1 MKYRFGIITSIVL
14 CMLALGSSVQADRS
28 ASYALRQALNAVQ
41 SLDSGSILALRNWA
55 SSGSLQPPTPIFFP
69 QDKVEAQIAA
79 LERRDRDAIVTW
91 INGGGRGQLYVRG
104 ATDADIGPCLF
115 PIDSGNCQNTASNG
129 GKGPQDSRE
138 LNFVLTADNSAAS
151 GITIVRGFGLAKN
164 DGTGETHC
172 LTFKNTGT
180 KTATSVTFTYALL
193 DADTNVLSTGT
204 NVRTGSFSTNAVIAG
219 PSGSSNY
226 SDLRGGLGNK
236 SMLDNCWTT
245 TSPIAV
251 LSIFRATYVSVQVS
265 AVKYDD
271 GSSWTLT
278 H

>member
-1 MKYRFGIITSIVL
+1 MRHRFTIITSIVL
-14 CMLALGSSVQADRS
+14 CLIALGSSVRADRS

-41 SLDSGSILALRNWA
+41 SLDGGSILALRNWA
-55 SSGSLQPPTPIFFP
+55 SSGNLQPPTPIFFP

-104 ATDADIGPCLF
+104 ATDSDIGPCLF
-115 PIDSGNCQNTASNG
+115 PIDSGNCQSASNG
-129 GKGPQDSRE
+129 GKGTQDSRE
-138 LNFVLTADNSAAS
+138 LNFVLTADNSVAS
-151 GITIVRGFGLAKN
+151 GITIVRGFGMAKN

-172 LTFKNTGT
+172 LAFKNTGT
-180 KTATSVTFTYALL
+180 KTATSATFTYALL

-245 TSPIAV
+245 TSSLGV
-251 LSIFRATYVSVQVS
+251 LSIFRAVYVSIHVS

-271 GSSWTLT
+271 GTTWTLT